1 MYGCVN
7 VFPPFGVGSDLR
19 HSNAGEGSWTARE
32 ARRVLSHHKTCAF
45 HVLVPVID
53 TSLPTP
59 ESQSMNSIKG
69 TEFFQ

>member
-1 MYGCVN
+1 MYGYVN

-45 HVLVPVID
+45 HVPIID